1 MATTSQERMDS
12 ISASIPIHVSWTDR
26 NGKSLSSDARTVS
39 ISRAGA
45 TIVLAQ
51 KLDPPQEIRIR
62 DVEASRESCA
72 RVLGVV
78 GGDFEWRIYGVVFV
92 DAAADFWGK
101 ELPPDLPAETG
112 RPKVCLECA
121 SCSRRAIVSLND
133 IEDEVLKVRQ
143 LTNRMC
149 ETCATWTVWSFA
161 DYDASPERDNEVRT
175 AKSEVQEEA
184 QAQESGANKRKQVRI
199 QTKANACVR
208 YRGVKEEVVR
218 VKDASRG
225 GFRFVSEHYYDVG
238 FAIDV
243 AMPYTVN
250 AANIFVPARIMWRR
264 EIKRLD
270 RLEYGVAYTQAP
282 KKAESN
288 MQGRP
293 YAR

>member
-1 MATTSQERMDS
+1 MATTSQERTDS
-12 ISASIPIHVSWTDR
+12 ISASIPVHVSWTDR
-26 NGKSLSSDARTVS
+26 NGKSLSSEARTVS

-78 GGDFEWRIYGVVFV
+78 GGDFEWRIYGIVFV
-92 DAAADFWGK
+92 DAAADFWVN
-101 ELPPDLPAETG
+101 ELPSDPPEEAR

-121 SCSRRAIVSLND
+121 SCSRRAIVSLHD

-149 ETCATWTVWSFA
+149 DTCATWTVWSFA
-161 DYDASPERDNEVRT
+161 DYDASLERDNEVPI
-175 AKSEVQEEA
+175 AKPDVE
-184 QAQESGANKRKQVRI
+184 QAPQPSGANRRKQVRI

-225 GFRFVSEHYYDVG
+225 GFRFVSAHYYVVG

-243 AMPYTVN
+243 AMPYTAN

-264 EIKRLD
+264 EVKRLD

-282 KKAESN
+282 KKVESGL
-288 MQGRP
+288 QARP

>member
-1 MATTSQERMDS
+1 MSTTSQEKTDS
-12 ISASIPIHVSWTDR
+12 ISASIPVHVSWTDR

-62 DVEASRESCA
+62 DVEASKESCA

-101 ELPPDLPAETG
+101 ELPSTLAQESG

-133 IEDEVLKVRQ
+133 IEDEVLKTRQ

-149 ETCATWTVWSFA
+149 ETCAAWTVWSFA
-161 DYDASPERDNEVRT
+161 DYDVSPERNNDEPI
-175 AKSEVQEEA
+175 AKPEMQPE
-184 QAQESGANKRKQVRI
+184 AQESGANRRKQVRI

-225 GFRFVSEHYYDVG
+225 GFRFVSEHYYVVG
-238 FAIDV
+238 FAIEV
-243 AMPYTVN
+243 AMPYTAN

-264 EIKRLD
+264 EVKRLD

-282 KKAESN
+282 KKAEP
-288 MQGRP
+288 GPAERP
-293 YAR
+293 YARR

>member
-1 MATTSQERMDS
+1 MATTSQERIDS

-62 DVEASRESCA
+62 DVGASKESCA

-101 ELPPDLPAETG
+101 ELPANLPVETA

-121 SCSRRAIVSLND
+121 SCSRRAIVSLNA

-149 ETCATWTVWSFA
+149 ETCAAWTVWSFA
-161 DYDASPERDNEVRT
+161 DYDASPERDNDVPI
-175 AKSEVQEEA
+175 SQPDVQQE
-184 QAQESGANKRKQVRI
+184 AQESGANRRKQVRI

-225 GFRFVSEHYYDVG
+225 GFRFVSEHYYVVG
-238 FAIDV
+238 FAIEV
-243 AMPYTVN
+243 AMPYTAN

-264 EIKRLD
+264 EVKRLD
-270 RLEYGVAYTQAP
+270 RLEYGVAYTQTP
-282 KKAESN
+282 KKTESGPP
-288 MQGRP
+288 GRP